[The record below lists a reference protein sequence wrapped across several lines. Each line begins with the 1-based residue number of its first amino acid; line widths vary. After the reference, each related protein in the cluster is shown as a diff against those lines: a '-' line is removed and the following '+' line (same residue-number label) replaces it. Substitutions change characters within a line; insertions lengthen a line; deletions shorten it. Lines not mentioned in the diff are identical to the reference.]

1 MKIIIFIMCFILLL
15 LYGCGQEATVR
26 YTIQNNTKYQE
37 EKMQVREDKL
47 EEKAMIMELLNCDE
61 EKAEKIEV
69 TFQEVSG
76 KRIDNVENVPT
87 DKKSYLVK
95 VEADGEI
102 YYLKITSKYF
112 LSEIR
117 ADKEDGEVLYQV
129 VY

>member
-1 MKIIIFIMCFILLL
+1 MIIWQHSLKTDEYECLKKLFLQTDLADENDEKLL
-15 LYGCGQEATVR
+15 R
-26 YTIQNNTKYQE
+26 IE
-37 EKMQVREDKL
+37 E
-47 EEKAMIMELLNCDE
+47 
-61 EKAEKIEV
+61 
-69 TFQEVSG
+69 TFQEAIG